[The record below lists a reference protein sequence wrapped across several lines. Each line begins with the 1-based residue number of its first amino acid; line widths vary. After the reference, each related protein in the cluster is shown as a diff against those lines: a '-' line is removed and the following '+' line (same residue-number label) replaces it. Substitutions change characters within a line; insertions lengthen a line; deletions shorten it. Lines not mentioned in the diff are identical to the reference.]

1 LSRPLPAAAPKPKK
15 SPVPVPKRTLLIFF
29 LALVVIILGG
39 LAVLATIDIP
49 APKTRIERTIP
60 NDRLPR

>member
-1 LSRPLPAAAPKPKK
+1 
-15 SPVPVPKRTLLIFF
+15 VTKRTLLIVIVA
-29 LALVVIILGG
+29 LAVIVLGG

>member
-1 LSRPLPAAAPKPKK
+1 
-15 SPVPVPKRTLLIFF
+15 VPKRILLTLLIA
-29 LALVVIILGG
+29 LAVIVLGG

>member
-1 LSRPLPAAAPKPKK
+1 M
-15 SPVPVPKRTLLIFF
+15 PKRTLLIAA
-29 LALVVIILGG
+29 LAFVVIVLGG

>member
-1 LSRPLPAAAPKPKK
+1 VS
-15 SPVPVPKRTLLIFF
+15 KRTLLIIVIA
-29 LALVVIILGG
+29 LAVIVLGG
-39 LAVLATIDIP
+39 LAVLATIDMP

>member
-1 LSRPLPAAAPKPKK
+1 
-15 SPVPVPKRTLLIFF
+15 VPKRFLLTLLIAF
-29 LALVVIILGG
+29 VVIILGG

>member
-1 LSRPLPAAAPKPKK
+1 M
-15 SPVPVPKRTLLIFF
+15 PKRTLLI
-29 LALVVIILGG
+29 LVIALLVIVLGG

-49 APKTRIERTIP
+49 APTTRIERTIP

>member
-1 LSRPLPAAAPKPKK
+1 
-15 SPVPVPKRTLLIFF
+15 VPKRTLLTIVI
-29 LALVVIILGG
+29 ALIVVLLGG

>member
-1 LSRPLPAAAPKPKK
+1 
-15 SPVPVPKRTLLIFF
+15 VPKRTLLIIFVAF
-29 LALVVIILGG
+29 IVVILGG

>member
-1 LSRPLPAAAPKPKK
+1 M
-15 SPVPVPKRTLLIFF
+15 PKRILLTLLIA
-29 LALVVIILGG
+29 LAVIVLGG

>member
-1 LSRPLPAAAPKPKK
+1 
-15 SPVPVPKRTLLIFF
+15 VPKRTLLTLLIA
-29 LALVVIILGG
+29 LAVIVLGG

>member
-1 LSRPLPAAAPKPKK
+1 M
-15 SPVPVPKRTLLIFF
+15 PKRFLLI
-29 LALVVIILGG
+29 LLIALIVIVLGG

>member
-1 LSRPLPAAAPKPKK
+1 
-15 SPVPVPKRTLLIFF
+15 VPKRTLLIFF
-29 LALVVIILGG
+29 LALIVIVLGG

-49 APKTRIERTIP
+49 APTTRIERTIP

>member
-1 LSRPLPAAAPKPKK
+1 M
-15 SPVPVPKRTLLIFF
+15 PKRTLLI
-29 LALVVIILGG
+29 LVVALLVIILGG

-49 APKTRIERTIP
+49 VPTARIERTIP